1 VETSV
6 SFPVMD
12 DGEPDFGRPSWM
24 PPEDVLP
31 AIVPIG
37 QFLIRAQRIVVAL
50 SHLSV
55 YPNGCMLDV
64 RAFARGPAVATN
76 VC

>member
-1 VETSV
+1 
-6 SFPVMD
+6 MD
-12 DGEPDFGRPSWM
+12 NGELDFGRPFWM
-24 PPEDVLP
+24 PPEDALP

-55 YPNGCMLDV
+55 YTSC
-64 RAFARGPAVATN
+64 RGRPSI
-76 VC
+76 